1 MTVTDI
7 RIPAP
12 RQAVHDE
19 PTATPESH
27 SLTNLRAMLTDP
39 ALAGYRDQIADS
51 IARLQAVAL
60 EA

>member
-1 MTVTDI
+1 MTVTDF

-19 PTATPESH
+19 ATATPESL
-27 SLTNLRAMLTDP
+27 SLTNLRALLDDP
-39 ALAGYRDQIADS
+39 ALAGYHDDIRDS
-51 IARLQAVAL
+51 IARLQATTI